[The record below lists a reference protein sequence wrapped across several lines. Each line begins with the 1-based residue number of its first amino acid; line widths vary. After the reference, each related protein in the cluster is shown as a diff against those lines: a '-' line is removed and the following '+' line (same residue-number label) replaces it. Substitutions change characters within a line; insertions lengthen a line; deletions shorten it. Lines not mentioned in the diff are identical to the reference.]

1 MTHKPLAN
9 PVQKLC
15 KVKSNAPYSTAH
27 PVLSLEELEETLI
40 YFSTSIYGKNTEE
53 DILWDLA
60 KNCISRLG
68 FVDCVVYLLDEK
80 RGVLVQ
86 KAALGPKNPKRY
98 EILNPIEIPL
108 GRGITGHV
116 ALTGKAE
123 IISDTTKDSRYIV
136 DDEARLSELCVPIK
150 SDDRVLGL
158 IDSEHPE
165 KGFFKPQHLRIL
177 SAIASICSNK
187 LQKVRA
193 ENQREE
199 AQQLMNELKAR
210 ALRAQLSPH
219 FVFNALNAIQHF
231 ITADNKESAIRF
243 LSLFSKLI
251 RYHLG
256 NYEKDVALLGKELD
270 MLEWYL
276 RLQQL
281 RYEER
286 FAYQLEKLPGLNA
299 GRVYIPSLVLS
310 SLMEFAVEQSM
321 FHQAG
326 LSRLF
331 LTVSRNDK
339 TVDLEVL
346 YGPLHLGDLSEERM
360 VNYREE
366 FLPWDEQVRL
376 LNRIKGY
383 RIETD
388 SKILPGD
395 KASEYKVMIHLSLPV
410 LNQDA

>member
-1 MTHKPLAN
+1 LLTHK
-9 PVQKLC
+9 
-15 KVKSNAPYSTAH
+15 TARIVTH
-27 PVLSLEELEETLI
+27 ILSLEELEEVLI
-40 YFSTSIYGKNTEE
+40 YFSTSLYGKNTEE

-60 KNCISRLG
+60 KNCIARLG
-68 FVDCVVYLLDEK
+68 FADCVVYLLDEN

-108 GRGITGHV
+108 GQGITGHV
-116 ALTGKAE
+116 AQTGVAE
-123 IISDTTKDSRYIV
+123 MIADTSQDPRYIV
-136 DDEARLSELCVPIK
+136 DDEVRFSELCVPIK
-150 SDDRVLGL
+150 ADGQVLGL

-165 KGFFKPQHLRIL
+165 KDFFTHQHLRVL
-177 SAIASICSNK
+177 SAIASICANK
-187 LQKVRA
+187 LQRVRA
-193 ENQREE
+193 EKQREE
-199 AQQLMNELKAR
+199 AQQLMNDLKAR

-231 ITADNKESAIRF
+231 ITSDNKESAIRF

-256 NYEKDVALLGKELD
+256 NYEKDAVPIDKELE

-276 RLQQL
+276 RLQEL

-286 FAYQLEKLPGLNA
+286 FSYTLEKNLGPNA
-299 GRVYIPSLVLS
+299 GRVFIPSLVLS

-326 LSRLF
+326 LSRLSLKARQNGEAF
-331 LTVSRNDK
+331 H
-339 TVDLEVL
+339 LEVT
-346 YGPLHLGDLSEERM
+346 YGPLYLGEYSPEKM
-360 VNYREE
+360 VNYRDE
-366 FLPWDEQVRL
+366 FLPWDEQVRM

-383 RIETD
+383 NIRTD
-388 SKILPGD
+388 SEILPGD
-395 KASEYKVMIHLSLPV
+395 KESESQVLIRLSLPIIK
-410 LNQDA
+410 A

>member
-1 MTHKPLAN
+1 MKN
-9 PVQKLC
+9 
-15 KVKSNAPYSTAH
+15 NAHYSAGSAA
-27 PVLSLEELEETLI
+27 LSLEELEETLI
-40 YFSTSIYGKNTEE
+40 YFSTSIFGKNTEE

-68 FVDCVVYLLDEK
+68 FVDCVVYLLDEA
-80 RGVLVQ
+80 RGLLVQ
-86 KAALGPKNPKRY
+86 KAALGPKNPQRY
-98 EILNPIEIPL
+98 EILDPMEIPL
-108 GRGITGHV
+108 GQGITGHV
-116 ALTGKAE
+116 ALTGQAE
-123 IISDTTKDSRYIV
+123 IISDTSADPRYIV

-150 SDDRVLGL
+150 ADGRVLGL

-165 KGFFKPQHLRIL
+165 KGYFTAQHLRIL
-177 SAIASICSNK
+177 TAIASICANK
-187 LQKVRA
+187 LQRVRA
-193 ENQREE
+193 ETGREE
-199 AQQLMNELKAR
+199 ARQLMNELKAR

-231 ITADNKESAIRF
+231 ITADNKEMAIRF

-251 RYHLG
+251 RYHLN
-256 NYEKDVALLGKELD
+256 NYEKDVVLLGKELD

-286 FAYQLEKLPGLNA
+286 FGYRFERAPGLVD
-299 GRVYIPSLVLS
+299 GQVYVPSLILA

-326 LSRLF
+326 MSRLF
-331 LTVSRNDK
+331 LSAS
-339 TVDLEVL
+339 LEGRCVKLDVL
-346 YGPLHLGDLSEERM
+346 YGPIHLGSGPEERL

-366 FLPWDEQVRL
+366 FLPWEEQVRL

-383 RIETD
+383 EITTGSE
-388 SKILPGD
+388 ILPGD
-395 KASEYKVMIHLSLPV
+395 NATEYKARIHLSLPI
-410 LNQDA
+410 LHPDP

>member
-1 MTHKPLAN
+1 MYRYQN
-9 PVQKLC
+9 YS
-15 KVKSNAPYSTAH
+15 KVKDNTFYSTAQ

-40 YFSTSIYGKNTEE
+40 YFSTSIFGKNTEE

-68 FVDCVVYLLDEK
+68 FVDCVVYLLDEA

-86 KAALGPKNPKRY
+86 KAALGPKNPQRY
-98 EILNPIEIPL
+98 EILSPIEVPL
-108 GRGITGHV
+108 GQGITGHV
-116 ALTGKAE
+116 ALTGMAE
-123 IISDTTKDSRYIV
+123 IISDTSQDSRYII

-150 SDDRVLGL
+150 AEGKVLGL

-165 KGFFKPQHLRIL
+165 KGYFTTQHLRIL

-187 LQKVRA
+187 LQRVRA

-210 ALRAQLSPH
+210 ALRTQLSPH

-231 ITADNKESAIRF
+231 ITADNKELALRF

-251 RYHLG
+251 RYHLS
-256 NYEKDVALLGKELD
+256 NYEKDEALLEKELD

-286 FAYQLEKLPGLNA
+286 FAYQLEKSPGLNA
-299 GRVYIPSLVLS
+299 SKVYIPSLVLS
-310 SLMEFAVEQSM
+310 SMMEFAVEQSI

-331 LTVSRNDK
+331 LKVSRQAK
-339 TVDLEVL
+339 TVDLEVH
-346 YGPLHLGDLSEERM
+346 YGPLHLNNPADGRM

-383 RIETD
+383 QIKTGSE
-388 SKILPGD
+388 ILPGN
-395 KASEYKVMIHLSLPV
+395 KASEYSVIIHLSLPI
-410 LNQDA
+410 LNQD